1 VVAHSLPASH
11 IHEQLL
17 LLVGCMAERGRAKR
31 RGSADHCRGQLQKS
45 GWAMCGVA
53 AILTLPPATLYL
65 YQLLGIQFTP
75 HWVLFVA
82 L

>member
-1 VVAHSLPASH
+1 
-11 IHEQLL
+11 
-17 LLVGCMAERGRAKR
+17 
-31 RGSADHCRGQLQKS
+31 
-45 GWAMCGVA
+45 MCGVA

-82 L
+82 LYEPTSRYCMDISYEIRLQPNSHYWFLRSHW

>member
-1 VVAHSLPASH
+1 
-11 IHEQLL
+11 
-17 LLVGCMAERGRAKR
+17 
-31 RGSADHCRGQLQKS
+31 
-45 GWAMCGVA
+45 MCGVA